1 MRTLEFY
8 TDGAFSSKSEMG
20 GWASICIEEETVI
33 DVQYG
38 NEPFSTNNRM
48 ELTAFLTALETINT
62 IESRYVNVT
71 IYTDSAYISNCINE
85 KWYLKWLSNGWKTSD
100 KQDVKNQDI
109 WSRILALYIKLKSKI
124 SGLQVVKLKSHNG
137 NKWNNYVD
145 VLAVRARKELEE

>member
-1 MRTLEFY
+1 M
-8 TDGAFSSKSEMG
+8 
-20 GWASICIEEETVI
+20 
-33 DVQYG
+33 
-38 NEPFSTNNRM
+38 
-48 ELTAFLTALETINT
+48 
-62 IESRYVNVT
+62 
-71 IYTDSAYISNCINE
+71 
-85 KWYLKWLSNGWKTSD
+85 SNGWKTSD